1 VNKILNY
8 DLVIIGAGFIG
19 SMIAKK
25 LSEYNINT
33 AIIEKRD
40 APGCAVTKAG
50 LSALHSPD
58 FCPKGSLKEKFCIN
72 AFNKFKMLSE
82 ELGVK
87 FKEFDEIRLA
97 FSDEDLSRL
106 KKYKEQGE
114 SLGLDIYEIL
124 DQEILR
130 KEEPFITDEA
140 IAALKIKNLGS
151 IYPPE
156 WCFALLE
163 TALKNGVSVYLNT
176 EVVSI
181 KKESSSLFQYL
192 INTNNVTIA
201 TKTILNC
208 AGLFANEIAAMLGDN
223 YINIEYEKATMAILD
238 KSASYITKN
247 MIYGSFSFDHSQ
259 VIAPTAHG
267 NLIIGL
273 GYFIKT
279 MDREDV
285 GVARGKIDEILNMAK
300 RLIPG
305 IAAKDII
312 TSFSGIKSENTL
324 TTPKK
329 DFYIDYSKSSPGVIH
344 VVIGSPGLTAA
355 PEISNYVI
363 NMIDRSCIKL
373 IKKNEIEKKRDI
385 FIKYAELNKEE
396 ISVQIKENP
405 QFARIICRCEKI
417 TEAEIVEAIK
427 RGAVTLDAIKHYTRA
442 GMGRCQGGFCG
453 PAILNIISR
462 ELKCPIETIVKND
475 KDSFLIKGHSKK
487 KKEVLDEKY

>member
-19 SMIAKK
+19 TMIAKE
-25 LSEYNINT
+25 LSKYNIRA
-33 AIIEKRD
+33 AIIEKKD
-40 APGCAVTKAG
+40 SPGCAVTKAG

-58 FCPKGSLKEKFCIN
+58 FCPKGSFKEKFCLN
-72 AFNKFKMLSE
+72 AFDKFKMLSN

-97 FSDEDLSRL
+97 FNDEDLLRL

-114 SLGLDIYEIL
+114 SLGLDIYEII
-124 DQEILR
+124 DQEKLR
-130 KEEPFITDEA
+130 KAEPFLTDKA

-156 WCFALLE
+156 WCFAFLE
-163 TALKNGVSVYLNT
+163 TALKNDVNVYLNT
-176 EVVSI
+176 EVISI
-181 KKESSSLFQYL
+181 KKENNNLFPYL
-192 INTNNVTIA
+192 INTSNVTIA
-201 TKTILNC
+201 TKIIVNC

-238 KSASYITKN
+238 KSVSHLTKS

-267 NLIIGL
+267 NLVIGL

-279 MDREDV
+279 KDREDV
-285 GVARGKIDEILNMAK
+285 GVARGKLDEILTMAK
-300 RLIPG
+300 RLIPS
-305 IAAKDII
+305 ISVKDII
-312 TSFSGIKSENTL
+312 TSFSGIKSENTI
-324 TTPKK
+324 TAPKK
-329 DFYIDYSKSSPGVIH
+329 DFYIDFSKNSPGVIH

-363 NMIDRSCIKL
+363 SMIDRSCVKL
-373 IKKNEIEKKRDI
+373 IKKNEIEKKRNI
-385 FIKYAELNKEE
+385 FIKYTELNKEK
-396 ISVQIKENP
+396 ISAKIKENP
-405 QFARIICRCEKI
+405 QYAKIICRCEKI
-417 TEAEIVEAIK
+417 SEAEIIEAIK
-427 RGAVTLDAIKHYTRA
+427 RGAVTFDAIKHYVRA

-475 KDSFLIKGHSKK
+475 KNSLLVKGHSK
-487 KKEVLDEKY
+487 